1 MLKLAIQAGLPL
13 IHVNTQDLIN
23 VEEVLTWIAGE
34 PVKPLNIPPEFT
46 KITELKVPTGRVHFC
61 ATDCKSLVKLYHFCV
76 MHEKTII
83 FVNTEKSV
91 LQFDGGQLVPP
102 KDLVLKFLSEI
113 SNDPD
118 ELLPAFGG
126 LTLKDVAEV
135 SRLTMTRDQSLTV
148 GGVSATRRGYSNAKG
163 IQQVDT
169 DLGYYV
175 VPQFLGTWIE
185 ANKSFFKR
193 PKHSVL
199 TPRGLLLDGPPG
211 CIARGSKVLYR
222 RGKRN
227 GSRSIALENLYR
239 RFNNIPDGK
248 NMPRLDDA
256 PTYLHSMKEDGSLFY
271 NQVMS
276 ITKSGL
282 KGCVRVVTSSGDS
295 LVLTPDHP
303 VCLQEGK
310 FVPAGSLIPGM
321 IVRMKGSMVPTGS
334 SGKKKREIHRRE
346 ICVKHH
352 PIAGVKMVEGY
363 EYRRLHFSRVVIEA
377 HMNKLE
383 LKDYIHRLN
392 VGELDGLVFLSSDQ
406 EVHHMDEDVTNDTLS
421 NLVVMSKVEHAKHH
435 GKLENFQ
442 VEYVVD
448 VEVTSVEP
456 YGEIMT
462 YDVQMA
468 MPCHN
473 FVVENFIVHNTG
485 KTMAA
490 KFVATEF
497 GVPLY
502 RLDVGAMKG
511 KYVGDSESNL
521 LAAIAQVDQVEPCIP
536 YDVMLQSSLGPL
548 SIGELYERQHEGSIM
563 VQGVDPESLELCMMK
578 LHKVIKRED
587 KKKIFTIKTET
598 GVIRCT
604 GNHKL
609 LCTRQGS
616 QVWVEAQDLQIND
629 ELVEV

>member
-1 MLKLAIQAGLPL
+1 MSLLPLAIQAGLPL

-34 PVKPLNIPPEFT
+34 PVKPLNIPAEFS
-46 KITELKVPTGRVHFC
+46 KINELKVPTGRVHFC

-102 KDLVLKFLSEI
+102 KDLVVKFLSEI

-148 GGVSATRRGYSNAKG
+148 AGVSTTRRGYSNARG

-175 VPQFLGTWIE
+175 VPQFLGNWID

-211 CIARGSKVLYR
+211 
-222 RGKRN
+222 
-227 GSRSIALENLYR
+227 
-239 RFNNIPDGK
+239 
-248 NMPRLDDA
+248 
-256 PTYLHSMKEDGSLFY
+256 
-271 NQVMS
+271 
-276 ITKSGL
+276 
-282 KGCVRVVTSSGDS
+282 
-295 LVLTPDHP
+295 
-303 VCLQEGK
+303 
-310 FVPAGSLIPGM
+310 
-321 IVRMKGSMVPTGS
+321 
-334 SGKKKREIHRRE
+334 
-346 ICVKHH
+346 
-352 PIAGVKMVEGY
+352 
-363 EYRRLHFSRVVIEA
+363 
-377 HMNKLE
+377 
-383 LKDYIHRLN
+383 
-392 VGELDGLVFLSSDQ
+392 
-406 EVHHMDEDVTNDTLS
+406 
-421 NLVVMSKVEHAKHH
+421 
-435 GKLENFQ
+435 
-442 VEYVVD
+442 
-448 VEVTSVEP
+448 
-456 YGEIMT
+456 
-462 YDVQMA
+462 
-468 MPCHN
+468 
-473 FVVENFIVHNTG
+473 TG

-521 LAAIAQVDQVEPCIP
+521 LAAIAQVDQVEPC
-536 YDVMLQSSLGPL
+536 V
-548 SIGELYERQHEGSIM
+548 
-563 VQGVDPESLELCMMK
+563 
-578 LHKVIKRED
+578 VIFDEVE
-587 KKKIFTIKTET
+587 KIFTNQSDQ
-598 GVIRCT
+598 GVT
-604 GNHKL
+604 SSML
-609 LCTRQGS
+609 S
-616 QVWVEAQDLQIND
+616 QVLWWLQEHKTKVFTVMTTNNRKIIPSELYREGRIDEVMVFEGVEGMTECVDFSIGAFSTLMDDMKEKYEVVKVAKEIKN
-629 ELVEV
+629 LVKTMFLDSNYVVPQAKLIQLVYGYIKSLLNEVKK